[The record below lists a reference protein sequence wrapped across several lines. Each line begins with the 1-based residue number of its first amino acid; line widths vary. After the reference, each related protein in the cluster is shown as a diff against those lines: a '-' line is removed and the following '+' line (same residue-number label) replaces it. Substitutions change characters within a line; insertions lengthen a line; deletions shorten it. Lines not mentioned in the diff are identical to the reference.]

1 MEEQSIHHL
10 SLFLDTP
17 IYVLPE
23 EKAQYLSA
31 GQVAAAADQIPME
44 DDSAAEIAEEIQELA
59 YEGNFEKGVLVAF
72 DSMELSGELKE
83 LLFKILDAVGC
94 SLKDIALC
102 NEETINT
109 ASPAQV
115 DALNPTKVIVFG
127 RVNHPLMH
135 HKKENYQVEMLED
148 TAYLY
153 ADSLDQI
160 NTSKEL
166 KKALWGA
173 LKTLFNVT
181 K

>member
-23 EKAQYLSA
+23 EKEEYLSA
-31 GQVAAAADQIPME
+31 EQVPTVAEQIPME
-44 DDSAAEIAEEIQELA
+44 EENPAVVAEEIQELA

-72 DSMELSGELKE
+72 DSMELSDELKE

-102 NEETINT
+102 NEGTING
-109 ASPAQV
+109 ASAAQV
-115 DALNPTKVIVFG
+115 DALNPSKVIVFG
-127 RVNHPLMH
+127 RANHPLMQ

-148 TAYLY
+148 TAYLFV
-153 ADSLDQI
+153 DSLDQI
-160 NTSKEL
+160 NNSKEL

>member
-23 EKAQYLSA
+23 EKEQYLST

-44 DDSAAEIAEEIQELA
+44 EENPAIVAEEIQELA
-59 YEGNFEKGVLVAF
+59 YDGNFEKGVLVAF
-72 DSMELSGELKE
+72 DSIELSGELKE

-102 NEETINT
+102 NEGTING
-109 ASPAQV
+109 ASAAQV
-115 DALNPTKVIVFG
+115 DALNPAKVIVFG

-135 HKKENYQVEMLED
+135 HKKENYQVEMVED
-148 TAYLY
+148 TAYLF

-166 KKALWGA
+166 KKALWA
-173 LKTLFNVT
+173 TLKTLFNVT